1 MSLYT
6 VKVED
11 SRVATGETP
20 SAGPVYRCIY
30 AKDGLMELPPGYESP
45 WDFFRVGVKQVI
57 CENDVETNVNYLQEP
72 CVGGDLFVLGN
83 NGVREEK
90 GRSGV
95 YPSNLA
101 QFWAWRI
108 SGQGVKVTGGFIGFR
123 VCVK

>member
-45 WDFFRVGVKQVI
+45 WDFF
-57 CENDVETNVNYLQEP
+57 
-72 CVGGDLFVLGN
+72 
-83 NGVREEK
+83 
-90 GRSGV
+90 
-95 YPSNLA
+95 
-101 QFWAWRI
+101 
-108 SGQGVKVTGGFIGFR
+108 
-123 VCVK
+123 